1 MGLNQSPDTSSKEQ
15 TLLND
20 SNIYFIYN
28 LMEFLAIVQV
38 RFDFNTENKGVY

>member
-20 SNIYFIYN
+20 SNIYFIYSITIHFTYSYIKSQGN
-28 LMEFLAIVQV
+28 PLA
-38 RFDFNTENKGVY
+38 F